1 MHQAQSCDWGLMN
14 KQDKEDLVQV
24 ENFGFNL
31 QRLCLLHQHVLE
43 FQSAGTWIL
52 SLTGLS
58 GDGSER
64 RTDKGEVMQQ

>member
-1 MHQAQSCDWGLMN
+1 MN
-14 KQDKEDLVQV
+14 EQDKEDLVQV

-43 FQSAGTWIL
+43 FQSAGIL
-52 SLTGLS
+52 SLMGLS
-58 GDGSER
+58 RDGSER